1 MVSMDDTA
9 REELAAKLRFS
20 LAMSKDG
27 FAMKR
32 QQLRRRN
39 PDADEVEIDRLFR
52 LWLQD
57 RPGAELGDGYGRPIS
72 WPLNGR

>member
-1 MVSMDDTA
+1 MDDRA
-9 REELAAKLRFS
+9 REQVAAKLRFS
-20 LAMSKDG
+20 LAMSEDG

-39 PDADEVEIDRLFR
+39 PDADEGEIDRLFR

-57 RPGAELGDGYGRPIS
+57 RPGAEFGDSSGRPIT
-72 WPLNGR
+72 WPLSRQ

>member
-1 MVSMDDTA
+1 MDEAA
-9 REELAAKLRFS
+9 RKELATKLRFS
-20 LAMSKDG
+20 LAMSEDG

-39 PDADEVEIDRLFR
+39 PEADDAEIERLFR

-57 RPGAELGDGYGRPIS
+57 RPGAELGDGFGRPLS
-72 WPLNGR
+72 WPLARR